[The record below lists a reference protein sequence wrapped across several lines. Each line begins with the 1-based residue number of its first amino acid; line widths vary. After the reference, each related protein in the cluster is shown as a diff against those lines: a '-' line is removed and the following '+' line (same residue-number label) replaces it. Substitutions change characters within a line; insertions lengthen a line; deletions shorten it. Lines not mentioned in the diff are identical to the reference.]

1 VEIRFSRHA
10 KRRMKLYNIPE
21 SSVSDILRNAEL
33 SSGRHEIVKKISG
46 TELPLKILAA
56 VENERLTV
64 ISAYP
69 LKKGGE

>member
-1 VEIRFSRHA
+1 MEIRFSRHA

>member
-1 VEIRFSRHA
+1 MEIRFSRHA

-69 LKKGGE
+69 LKKGRE